1 MQFNQTLLVMRLTMI
16 LLTAAIFNVSATGLS
31 QTITFTGK
39 NASLQ
44 AVITAIKK
52 QTGYSVVYNSDLL
65 NVARPVSLNV
75 TRVPLRDFLQEVFK
89 DQPLD
94 FSIKNTTIIL
104 SRKPAP
110 IAPPAPGKEEG
121 SPPPSPIHGLVTGSD
136 GLPLHGATITLKGRK
151 SSISTN
157 AIGLFSLTVAEGD
170 VLTISYVGY
179 QSKEIRI
186 TTTSLTGELH
196 IVLSPSNSQLDE
208 LQIIAYGTTTQRLN
222 VGNVSTV
229 KAEDIEK
236 QPVTNVLTALEGR
249 VPGLF
254 ITQNSGLP
262 NSSVNVQIRGVNSIS
277 QDKNPLYIIDGVP
290 YNAEMLPNVGTGGSG
305 DSNPFSFINPASIE
319 SVDVLK
325 DGDATAIYG
334 SRAAN
339 GVILITTKKGK
350 AGPLKFDA
358 NVYTGLSETPPERN
372 LMNITQYLA
381 VRNEAFR
388 NTGAVKTVSNAP
400 DLILWDTTRNADWQK
415 KLLGKVIQNTDVQVA
430 MSGGDAKTSFRVY
443 GGYNIN
449 KPPFPVI
456 SGNYNSNKIS
466 AGLAL
471 STSSANRR
479 IHADLNV
486 NYLVDNTF
494 LPSYDPT
501 PYVTLAPDAPE
512 PFNPDGS
519 INYKDY
525 NTGNPFAGF
534 YNTYKGKTSNLTT
547 SAAFSYKILEP
558 LTFKVTGG
566 YNTSAVNG
574 AYAYT
579 IATQVGNPY
588 ITNPTG
594 YASFSFNTVASW
606 IAEPQLS
613 YVGRLGKGRLN
624 ALIGTTFQNTSTVGQ
639 QVSGQGYTN
648 DALLGTLAGAT
659 SVYNGISTNE
669 LYRFNSLYGR
679 INYDWADKYLLNLTA
694 RRDGSS
700 RFGPG
705 RKFGD
710 FGAVGAAWIF
720 TGENFFRDNLRFLS
734 FGKLRGSYGVTGNAP
749 AYNYAYTSL
758 NSFITQ
764 ARPYQG
770 SIALSPDNLLST
782 NYAWEQV
789 RKLEVGLELGF
800 LKDRVLV
807 TGSYFR
813 NRTSNQL
820 LDYAMP
826 SITGFS
832 SVLLNRQA
840 TVQNTG
846 TEFTLTTKNINSQ
859 SFTWTT
865 KFNITVYRNKLV
877 SFPGLATSPYSE
889 LLVIGKPITLQF
901 VYQAAGV
908 NPQTGVYQ
916 FYDAKHN
923 IVAQP
928 TTPDYYAKSL
938 TMDPRFY
945 GGFQNSFAYRG
956 FGLDLFFS
964 FVKQL
969 GSNYLL
975 RNSAPGTFNSGNNNL
990 PVELLNNVWHH
1001 PNDIAKYQQFTS
1013 STASAAGN
1021 AYIYEQY
1028 SDAAYT
1034 DASYIRLKNVSF
1046 SYSFSEKWLKHVKV
1060 DKARVYFQAQNLLTI
1075 TKYKGPDPEGQGLVA
1090 PLRVMTFGIA
1100 LSF

>member
-1 MQFNQTLLVMRLTMI
+1 MRLTII
-16 LLTAAIFNVSATGLS
+16 LLTAAIFNVSANGFS
-31 QTITFTGK
+31 QTISFNGK
-39 NASLQ
+39 NASLRE
-44 AVITAIKK
+44 VITAIKK
-52 QTGYSVVYNSDLL
+52 QTDYAVIYNSDLL
-65 NVARPVSLNV
+65 NEARPVSLNV
-75 TRVPLRDFLQEVFK
+75 TNLPLRDFLQQVFK

-104 SRKPAP
+104 SRKV
-110 IAPPAPGKEEG
+110 APPATPAPKKEED
-121 SPPPSPIHGLVTGSD
+121 SPPSSPVQGRVTGSD
-136 GLPLHGATITLKGRK
+136 GLPLHGATITLKGRR
-151 SSISTN
+151 SSTFTN
-157 AIGLFSLTVAEGD
+157 AIGVFSLTVTEGD
-170 VLTISYVGY
+170 VLMISYVGY

-186 TTTSLTGELH
+186 TNASLSGEIR
-196 IVLSPSNSQLDE
+196 IVLAPSNGQLDQ
-208 LQIIAYGTTTQRLN
+208 LQVIAYGTTTQRLN

-229 KAEDIEK
+229 KSEDIEK
-236 QPVTNVLTALEGR
+236 QPVTNVLTALAGR

-262 NSSVNVQIRGVNSIS
+262 NSSVSVQIRGVNSIGQGTS
-277 QDKNPLYIIDGVP
+277 PLYIIDGVP
-290 YNAEMLPNVGTGGSG
+290 YNAEMLRNVGQGGSG

-350 AGPLKFDA
+350 PGPVKFDV

-372 LMNITQYLA
+372 LMNLTQYLA

-388 NTGAVKTVSNAP
+388 NTGAIKTVSNAP
-400 DLILWDTTRNADWQK
+400 DLISWDTTRNIDWQK
-415 KLLGKVIQNTDVQVA
+415 RLLGKVIQNTDAQIS
-430 MSGGDAKTSFRVY
+430 MSGGDANTSYRIY

-471 STSSANRR
+471 SSLSPNKR
-479 IHADLNV
+479 ILADVSV

-501 PYVTLAPDAPE
+501 PNVTLAPDSPE

-519 INYKDY
+519 INYKNY
-525 NTGNPFAGF
+525 STGNPFAGF

-547 SAAFSYKILEP
+547 SAALTYKILAP

-566 YNTSAVNG
+566 YNTSVVNG

-594 YASFSFNTVASW
+594 SASFSFNTIASW

-613 YVGRLGKGRLN
+613 YNGFLGKGRLN
-624 ALIGTTFQNTSTVGQ
+624 TLLGTTFQNTSTVGQ
-639 QVSGQGYTN
+639 QVLGAGYTN
-648 DALLGTLAGAT
+648 DALLGALAGAT
-659 SVYNGISTNE
+659 SVYNGTSTNE
-669 LYRFNSLYGR
+669 LYRFTSLYGR
-679 INYDWADKYLLNLTA
+679 ISYNWEGKYLLNLTA

-705 RKFGD
+705 RKFGN
-710 FGAVGAAWIF
+710 FGAIGAAWIF
-720 TGENFFRDNLRFLS
+720 SSEKFFREKVRFLS

-749 AYNYAYTSL
+749 GSNYAYASL

-764 ARPYQG
+764 GRPYQN

-782 NYAWEQV
+782 TYAWEQV
-789 RKLEVGLELGF
+789 KKLEGGLELGF
-800 LKDRVLV
+800 WKDRILV
-807 TGSYFR
+807 SGSYFR

-820 LDYAMP
+820 LNYAMP
-826 SITGFS
+826 AITGFN

-846 TEFTLTTKNINSQ
+846 TEFTLTTKNISSR

-865 KFNITVYRNKLV
+865 RFNITAYRNKLV
-877 SFPGLATSPYSE
+877 AFPGLATSPYSE
-889 LLVIGKPITLQF
+889 QLVVGQPITLRF

-908 NPQTGVYQ
+908 DPETGVYQ

-923 IVAQP
+923 IVATP

-938 TMDPRFY
+938 TLDPRFY
-945 GGFQNSFAYRG
+945 GGIQNSFAYRG
-956 FGLDLFFS
+956 FGLDLFFT

-975 RNSAPGTFNSGNNNL
+975 QNTAPGTFNSGNNNL
-990 PVELLNNVWHH
+990 PVELLKDVWHH
-1001 PNDIAKYQQFTS
+1001 PKDIAKYQQFTS
-1013 STASAAGN
+1013 STASAAGT

-1046 SYSFSEKWLKHVKV
+1046 SYTFPEKWLKHVKI
-1060 DKARVYFQAQNLLTI
+1060 DQARVFFQAQNLLTI

-1090 PLRVMTFGIA
+1090 PLRVMTFGTA